1 MERHTSFEEF
11 YRAEWASL
19 VRAVSFTLGD
29 RELARESTD
38 EAMARAYERWD
49 RVAEMANPAGWTF
62 RVAVNFAR
70 NRVRRRLIE
79 RRRPPR
85 VDGHPPD
92 LDGVADPAVARAVA
106 ALPLDQRAVVVLRFY
121 LDGATEDVATALGI
135 APGTVKSRLHR
146 GLRRLE
152 TTLRELA

>member
-11 YRAEWASL
+11 YRAEWANL
-19 VRAVSFTLGD
+19 VRAVGFTLGD

-49 RVAEMANPAGWTF
+49 QVAEMANPAGWTF

-70 NRVRRRLIE
+70 NRLRRRFIE
-79 RRRPPR
+79 RNRPPR
-85 VDGHPPD
+85 VDGRPLD
-92 LDGVADPAVARAVA
+92 LDDVADPAIARAVA
-106 ALPLDQRAVVVLRFY
+106 RLPLDQRAVVVLRFY
-121 LDGATEDVATALGI
+121 LDWATDDVAAALGV